1 MSLDG
6 YEVVKP
12 KVSIRMY
19 WVEIALLAASLATP
33 VVVYAVWGT
42 GGKLGRS
49 GSVMV
54 FFAALAEFTTLNR
67 LNRKHLLNAAR
78 VRAGEAPWNFSTPSR
93 LVGWVSLIAALV
105 GTLVWGYGD
114 LL

>member
-1 MSLDG
+1 MSVDG

-33 VVVYAVWGT
+33 VVAYAVWGT

-67 LNRKHLLNAAR
+67 LNRKHLLNAA
-78 VRAGEAPWNFSTPSR
+78 GEAPSNFSTPSR